1 MRLVVATVEGGTAE
15 GIQGRI
21 SEVQDEKI
29 NEREEREEE
38 IVAHFCRC
46 RWIGKVRFDENS
58 FGPITADVSPTAT

>member
-15 GIQGRI
+15 GVQGRI
-21 SEVQDEKI
+21 SEVQDKKI
-29 NEREEREEE
+29 NEREEREE

-46 RWIGKVRFDENS
+46 RWIGKVGFDENS